1 MSLSTYTERTND
13 MTVSTDKVIF
23 ESKFTVE
30 DLLELVN
37 YMSDSDDVTISE
49 DLCMILETQLS
60 GAVLNVIN
68 DFIENYL

>member
-1 MSLSTYTERTND
+1 

-23 ESKFTVE
+23 ESKITVA

-37 YMSDSDDVTISE
+37 YMSDSEETTINE

-60 GAVLNVIN
+60 DAVLNIVSE
-68 DFIENYL
+68 FIQDYL

>member
-23 ESKFTVE
+23 ESKITVA

-37 YMSDSDDVTISE
+37 YMSDSEETTINE

-60 GAVLNVIN
+60 DAVLNIVSE
-68 DFIENYL
+68 FIQDYL